1 MGLLDYYKQFE
12 GMSDEENS
20 ARLREQ
26 ADERRRKAL
35 AKVEALDLSQT
46 T

>member
-20 ARLREQ
+20 AQLAELLLPSAGAMRWRI
-26 ADERRRKAL
+26 RRR
-35 AKVEALDLSQT
+35 
-46 T
+46 